1 MPTEE
6 NGTAKN
12 YEKKFFRR
20 TCYFIYKYSNKNI
33 TLYNESLLTTT
44 EQIK

>member
-12 YEKKFFRR
+12 YEKKFFGEHVIL
-20 TCYFIYKYSNKNI
+20 FINI
-33 TLYNESLLTTT
+33 A
-44 EQIK
+44 IKI